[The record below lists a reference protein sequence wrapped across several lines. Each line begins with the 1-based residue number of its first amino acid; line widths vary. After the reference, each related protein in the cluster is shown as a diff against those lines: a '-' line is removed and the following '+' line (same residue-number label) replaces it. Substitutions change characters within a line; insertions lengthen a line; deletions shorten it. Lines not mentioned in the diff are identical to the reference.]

1 MAERMTQLEKWIQE
15 LKKKSHDGLVANK
28 DIMEFISTHNLGEED
43 LSALYEALHI
53 HQLEVDF
60 NEEVDD
66 SFDFIEEEESAEL
79 VKEAEEAEAEAEED
93 TPVPDLDNAISID
106 DPVKMYLK
114 EIGALP
120 LLTSEEEIVL
130 AKTVEAGMRS
140 DALPEEKEAA
150 REAKK
155 ELADRNLRLVVSIA
169 KKYLGR
175 GLQFLDLIQEGNLGL
190 LKAVDKF
197 DYTKGYKF
205 STYATWW
212 IRQAI
217 TRAIADQA
225 RTIRVPVHMVET
237 INKLNRISRQLL
249 QENGR
254 EATNEELAKAMGVSL
269 AKVREVKKI
278 AQDPIS
284 LETPIGEKEDSHLGD
299 FIEDHEAIAPD
310 DAAGSILLREQIE
323 ELLTGLTE
331 RERQVLELRFG
342 LKDGKTRTLEE
353 VGKYFDV
360 TRERIRQIEGK
371 ALSKLKKTAKNL
383 INQ

>member
-1 MAERMTQLEKWIQE
+1 MTQLEKWIQE

-60 NEEVDD
+60 DEEVDD

-130 AKTVEAGMRS
+130 AKTVEAGMRA